1 MPQLEA
7 SKAQILE
14 ENFESKETLSK
25 IEDQILDNL
34 SKNKDNIEECLKN
47 SELIDILTD
56 SKKTS
61 TQINEKLKISEK
73 TEKEIDEKR
82 EIYRPSAKRAS
93 LLFFSLIDLAMID
106 PMYQFSLI
114 QFKELYQT
122 TIKKLPVNED
132 NDQRLKDI
140 DDSTTKSSFDFTCR
154 ALFERDKP
162 LFSFL
167 MAIKIIMGEQKN
179 EEKIKNTELRFLLA
193 GPSSEIQVEPPENP
207 TKWISPN
214 DWNSF
219 YNQLHGM
226 TYLCDAFKGIDDD
239 FMKNHNKFLS
249 FFESPQN
256 EHTPLPEPYENTLT
270 DFQKLILIKAI
281 RFDKLTN
288 ELNYYVGKNLGKEY
302 TEPPSFN
309 LLKSFEDST
318 NKIPLLFVLSTG
330 SDPKNDFQQL
340 ADSMGRKVEFVSL
353 GKSMDKVAISKI
365 DDTKLKG

>member
-14 ENFESKETLSK
+14 ENFQSKETLSK

-122 TIKKLPVNED
+122 TIKK
-132 NDQRLKDI
+132 
-140 DDSTTKSSFDFTCR
+140 
-154 ALFERDKP
+154 
-162 LFSFL
+162 
-167 MAIKIIMGEQKN
+167 
-179 EEKIKNTELRFLLA
+179 
-193 GPSSEIQVEPPENP
+193 
-207 TKWISPN
+207 
-214 DWNSF
+214 
-219 YNQLHGM
+219 
-226 TYLCDAFKGIDDD
+226 
-239 FMKNHNKFLS
+239 
-249 FFESPQN
+249 
-256 EHTPLPEPYENTLT
+256 
-270 DFQKLILIKAI
+270 
-281 RFDKLTN
+281 
-288 ELNYYVGKNLGKEY
+288 
-302 TEPPSFN
+302 
-309 LLKSFEDST
+309 
-318 NKIPLLFVLSTG
+318 
-330 SDPKNDFQQL
+330 
-340 ADSMGRKVEFVSL
+340 
-353 GKSMDKVAISKI
+353 
-365 DDTKLKG
+365 